1 MGQYY
6 YGVIIEKETRKPI
19 MAYNGYKLIECG
31 WATTIQFA
39 YELSKAGRCYK
50 QRVTWAGDYSDR
62 KDYDGLR
69 LYNYLLGNEE
79 EGRKPVKL
87 PEAMDNL
94 LPKYPSHDLK
104 GDEREKARDKYWKD
118 YEDVVSKYLM
128 ADKFK
133 VRPELRYLC
142 NHDRKEYYDLQK
154 FCDYLWK
161 QYKDNKRY
169 DGFESPLAILTSDPT
184 CRIKGGGDY
193 FYQEGFEYYGAWS
206 DCVISTEPDV
216 PEGYKEVRTLFE
228 GKTRIWDPDT
238 IGTAITGEKYSY
250 SLPSPSAY
258 DFGRSICRYDEKHYQ
273 LACVSREVILQMYAD
288 WQKKVDVERV
298 YKAFDA
304 VMRAVKNDPVL
315 EQEHKGLTL
324 EHRHHKNEATGA
336 EWTDHV
342 AIVNNVEVMLEED
355 KDKGGYK
362 HDYCHRAY
370 LGNIEYDCDTKSRHY
385 FRKLAKERKTAAL

>member
-6 YGVIIEKETRKPI
+6 FGVIINKESKQPM
-19 MAYNGYKLIECG
+19 MAHDGYKLIECG

-69 LYNYLLGNEE
+69 LYDYLDGDKD
-79 EGRKPVKL
+79 EGREPVVL

-94 LPKYPSHDLK
+94 LPKYPSHDLN
-104 GDEREKARDKYWKD
+104 GDEREKALDKYWKD
-118 YEDVVSKYLM
+118 YEAVVNKYLM
-128 ADKFK
+128 VSEFQ

-154 FCDYLWK
+154 FCDYLWE

-169 DGFESPLAILTSDPT
+169 DGFECPLAILTSDPT
-184 CRIKGGGDY
+184 CRILGGGDY
-193 FYQEGFEYYGAWS
+193 FYQEGFEYYGTWS

-216 PEGYKEVRTLFE
+216 PEGYKEVKTLFE
-228 GKTRIWDPDT
+228 GKTHIWDPDT
-238 IGTAITGEKYSY
+238 ICNLITGEKYGY

-258 DFGRSICRYDEKHYQ
+258 DFGRSICHYDEKHCQ
-273 LACVSREVILQMYAD
+273 LACVSRETILQMYAG
-288 WQKKVDVERV
+288 WQQKVDVERV

-304 VMRAVKNDPVL
+304 VMRAVKNDPML

-324 EHRHHKNEATGA
+324 EHRHHKNETTGY

-342 AIVNNVEVMLEED
+342 AIVNDVEVMLEED
-355 KDKGGYK
+355 EDKGGYK
-362 HDYCHRAY
+362 HDYRHRAY
-370 LGNIEYDCDTKSRHY
+370 LGDIEYHCDQKSRRY
-385 FRKLAKERKTAAL
+385 FRKLAKERKAVA